1 MDATIECEPAA
12 AAGGPGGVCYA
23 RGVDEAASRNAD
35 EMFAAVYDRLKA
47 FAGRRLSRNDRGTL
61 DTTAVVHELYL
72 RMSAKREL
80 RFDDPGRF
88 FAYAARALRFLLAD
102 RARERVRLRAGG
114 GWARVTM
121 TGEMEQLAIE
131 SAEEALGFEEALT
144 NLEAIEPRAAQIV
157 ELVFFAG
164 LTQEQVAELMGLT
177 RRTIGRDWQFARAFL
192 KAELG

>member
-1 MDATIECEPAA
+1 MAATIELALPAA
-12 AAGGPGGVCYA
+12 GPALPVCYPE
-23 RGVDEAASRNAD
+23 RVEDAAALNAD
-35 EMFAAVYDRLKA
+35 EMFTVVYDRLKA

-80 RFDDPGRF
+80 RFDDPSRF
-88 FAYAARALRFLLAD
+88 FAYAARALRYLLAD

-131 SAEEALGFEEALT
+131 SAEEALGFEEALLR
-144 NLEAIEPRAAQIV
+144 LEQVEPRAARIV

-164 LTQEQVAELMGLT
+164 LTQDQVAEMLGLT
-177 RRTIGRDWQFARAFL
+177 RRTIGRDWRFARAFL
-192 KAELG
+192 KSELG

>member
-1 MDATIECEPAA
+1 MDATMEWAPAA
-12 AAGGPGGVCYA
+12 VAGPAEPVYAPRVEDSAA
-23 RGVDEAASRNAD
+23 RNAD

-80 RFDDPGRF
+80 RFDDPARF

-121 TGEMEQLAIE
+121 TGEMEQLAID
-131 SAEEALGFEEALT
+131 SAEEALGFEDALT
-144 NLEAIEPRAAQIV
+144 NLEKVEPRAAKIV

-164 LTQEQVAELMGLT
+164 LTQEQVAEMLGLT
-177 RRTIGRDWQFARAFL
+177 RRTIGRDWRFARAFL

>member
-1 MDATIECEPAA
+1 MDATMELDPAVAGPAEP
-12 AAGGPGGVCYA
+12 VCYA
-23 RGVDEAASRNAD
+23 PRVEDAAALNAD

-80 RFDDPGRF
+80 RFDDPSRF
-88 FAYAARALRFLLAD
+88 FAYAARALRYLLAD
-102 RARERVRLRAGG
+102 RARQRVRLRAGG

-131 SAEEALGFEEALT
+131 SSEEALGFEEALVR
-144 NLEAIEPRAAQIV
+144 LEQSDARAAQIV

-164 LTQEQVAELMGLT
+164 LTQDQVAELLGLT
-177 RRTIGRDWQFARAFL
+177 RRTIGRDWRFARAFL

>member
-1 MDATIECEPAA
+1 MQATIECALPTAGSAPTVCYPERVEDAA
-12 AAGGPGGVCYA
+12 AL
-23 RGVDEAASRNAD
+23 NAD
-35 EMFAAVYDRLKA
+35 EMFTVVYDRLKA

-80 RFDDPGRF
+80 RFDDPSRF
-88 FAYAARALRFLLAD
+88 FAYAARALRYLLAD

-131 SAEEALGFEEALT
+131 SAEEALGFEEALLR
-144 NLEAIEPRAAQIV
+144 LEQVEPRAAKIV

-164 LTQEQVAELMGLT
+164 LTQEQVAEMLGLT
-177 RRTIGRDWQFARAFL
+177 RRTIGRDWRFARAFL